1 MRQLNR
7 VLLIGAMLSVSAC
20 WSKFQGTYKDP
31 NAVEI
36 IDEYWNETDARQTA
50 EVLINEMLSRPW
62 LNNFKGEKKAKPIVI
77 TKDTENRTSEH
88 LDTQALNEFIRNQL
102 INSGSIRFVDAAS
115 RDKILKEIQYQEES
129 GMVAQHTRKKKG
141 KQIGADFF
149 LSGAISA
156 QEHSKDGVKTVTYQ
170 TNLILTDLETSEIVW
185 SGTHRVS
192 KKFQRSR
199 SVI

>member
-77 TKDTENRTSEH
+77 TKDTEN
-88 LDTQALNEFIRNQL
+88 NEVIRDFE
-102 INSGSIRFVDAAS
+102 ISYKPCKMAS
-115 RDKILKEIQYQEES
+115 FEEDIEKNKFYKN
-129 GMVAQHTRKKKG
+129 RKTPVH
-141 KQIGADFF
+141 Q
-149 LSGAISA
+149 
-156 QEHSKDGVKTVTYQ
+156 
-170 TNLILTDLETSEIVW
+170 
-185 SGTHRVS
+185 
-192 KKFQRSR
+192 
-199 SVI
+199 